1 MKLTKILTLSALGLT
16 AVVGLTAC
24 NNGGG
29 GGGGG
34 SNATIEIWA
43 TAAEEPVIKAVVD
56 NWNEEHPDDK
66 IAYTFTA
73 VSEADAGTTVAKDPT
88 VSGAPALFL
97 CADDH
102 IYNLQSKNIVLEVTG
117 SYKED
122 IVNNRLDISVT
133 GASYN
138 GKLYGWPVTSDNGY
152 FLWYDNRYL
161 TAEDVTSLETILQ
174 KAKAAGKTFLMDV
187 ANGYYANS
195 FVMSPQACGL
205 TSLSWTTN
213 QEGQVYYNSTW
224 DDATGVAVSE
234 YIASLLTPAYAAG
247 TLVVGGNE
255 IISAGMGTTM
265 IAAISGTWMEP
276 DLTQTLGTNL
286 SATKLPSYHIDGE
299 AYQMASFSGTK
310 VYCINKT
317 RPVAEQKTAAKLA
330 QILTDTEAQLTRF
343 EMRNTLPCDVDAV
356 EDARYT
362 ENVSVGSAALIEQ
375 NAVAGAIQ
383 STCAQDRYWDIGA
396 AIGQAYI
403 DSKLPDTANT
413 WASFLKAQMDTL
425 RQPI

>member
-1 MKLTKILTLSALGLT
+1 MKLTKILTLSTMGLAAVLGL
-16 AVVGLTAC
+16 AAC
-24 NNGGG
+24 GTGGG
-29 GGGGG
+29 GGD
-34 SNATIEIWA
+34 NATIDIWA
-43 TAAEEPVIKAVVD
+43 TAAEEAVIKAVVD
-56 NWNEEHPDDK
+56 NWNEENPNDT
-66 IAYTFTA
+66 IAYRFTA

-102 IYNLQSKNIVLEVTG
+102 IYNLQSKNIILEVTG

-122 IVNNRLDISVT
+122 ILANRIETSVT

-152 FLWYDNRYL
+152 FLWYDSRYL

-213 QEGQVYYNSTW
+213 SQGQVYYNSTW

-234 YIASLLTPAYAAG
+234 YIAGLLTPAYADG

-255 IISAGMGTTM
+255 IIAAGMGTTM
-265 IAAISGTWMEP
+265 IAAVSGTWMEP
-276 DLTQTLGTNL
+276 ELTKTLGANL
-286 SATKLPSYHIDGE
+286 SASKLPSYHIDGE

-317 RPVAEQKTAAKLA
+317 RPVEEQKTAAKLA
-330 QILTDTEAQLTRF
+330 RLLTDTEAQLTRF
-343 EMRNTLPCDVDAV
+343 EIRNTLPCDVDAV

-362 ENVSVGSAALIEQ
+362 ENVSIGSTALLEQ
-375 NAVAGAIQ
+375 NAAAGAIQ
-383 STCAQDRYWDIGA
+383 SACAQDRYWDIGA

-403 DSKLPDTANT
+403 DSKLPETANT
-413 WASFLKAQMDTL
+413 WASFLKAEMDTL